1 MGGLCRRLSRFVLN
15 DVVSAWMTFASSV
28 DAISSTNEFYAC
40 DNSALR
46 EARVRERN
54 SVPYRCVTS
63 FGRVALIR
71 HSQVRT
77 TRCSRVG
84 ESLTPSVICSLRWA
98 KLQINPSRLSSTNAM
113 NLWNKYYGRSLGCNK
128 LSISTP
134 GCLSLSLRSC
144 PGNQYLSRTRQ
155 PTAAFRWFSSGNL
168 DDEGLAC
175 TPFAELDDIAVGRQD
190 GQLFVVCTNTDPAK
204 PGNSY
209 RAPTRCCSLSSP
221 DFYQHMVDEFL
232 EVAVPDDVPA
242 NAYTFEQRTD
252 SRCARSANITLLWP
266 RSNIVSNV
274 ASNIRKHQTS
284 RISPQ
289 LLKRKIHFCQ
299 VNLVLSPPDAVQEP
313 MTHKSQLR

>member
-28 DAISSTNEFYAC
+28 DAISSTNEFFAC

-175 TPFAELDDIAVGRQD
+175 TPFAELDDIAVRQARRPVIRSTLHQYGSSKTKQLIQRSDALLFSELPRFLPAFGRR
-190 GQLFVVCTNTDPAK
+190 V
-204 PGNSY
+204 S
-209 RAPTRCCSLSSP
+209 RSS
-221 DFYQHMVDEFL
+221 
-232 EVAVPDDVPA
+232 
-242 NAYTFEQRTD
+242 
-252 SRCARSANITLLWP
+252 
-266 RSNIVSNV
+266 
-274 ASNIRKHQTS
+274 TS
-284 RISPQ
+284 RRCS
-289 LLKRKIHFCQ
+289 
-299 VNLVLSPPDAVQEP
+299 S
-313 MTHKSQLR
+313 